1 MLALS
6 AARAAAAA
14 ADAGLACI
22 SVSVLVLISIRFLFF
37 CLSFN
42 FAFHRQ
48 LLHPP
53 NEPPP
58 VYVSAL
64 LSRKTRRLFAFCE
77 QPLPR
82 ARLVI
87 DCSKTKSSPIKKAQR
102 FFRRFRRRRGHTPV
116 FPQLQT
122 IPGLIRRV
130 AWRAALGFRLRGTHW
145 GKVMRC
151 LDQSIPGSRTASL
164 MCVCELPF
172 PARQART
179 SELIVDAEGRRL
191 LSWKF
196 ATNFSENSDRI
207 AFRLSALPF
216 EFRQLFHF
224 SNSQIVPKL
233 IRNFPK
239 ISSRSS
245 RHLKL
250 LIFNFFVLVRNFW
263 HFNYETVDPYQDRD
277 NSELYQSAPLPLI
290 AQWNNFL
297 FLEAFKSQFLL
308 LRFAFFNA
316 LLGKINRN
324 VAISPTDDLAALR
337 NLDDFT

>member
-239 ISSRSS
+239 ISSRSP

-250 LIFNFFVLVRNFW
+250 FIFNFLYTYVASGTSITKPWTPIKTETTRNCINPHPFHSSHNGTISCFSKRSNRNFCSYGLHSLMRCW
-263 HFNYETVDPYQDRD
+263 
-277 NSELYQSAPLPLI
+277 AKLI
-290 AQWNNFL
+290 
-297 FLEAFKSQFLL
+297 EMLL
-308 LRFAFFNA
+308 SHQQMTLRRCE
-316 LLGKINRN
+316 I
-324 VAISPTDDLAALR
+324 
-337 NLDDFT
+337 